1 MEKQKTYRILGAVA
15 LLMTV
20 AAASIALT
28 SNPDTPS
35 QVSGDWKE
43 VELTDVNSGESYT
56 VADLEKPVL
65 VENFAVWCPTC
76 TRQQVEIR
84 EMLEDSDVDVRV
96 VSLDTDPNEDAEK
109 IRQHTSRNDFDWRYS
124 VAPPQLTQSLRQE
137 FGASILNPPLAPKIL
152 VCGNATRKLDF
163 GVKTSNKLA
172 EEIKRG
178 C

>member
-28 SNPDTPS
+28 SD
-35 QVSGDWKE
+35 SGSDRETVEWRN
-43 VELTDVNSGESYT
+43 VELEDVNSDESFT
-56 VADLEKPVL
+56 VSGLDKPVL

-84 EMLEDSDVDVRV
+84 EMLEDGDVDVRV

-109 IRQHTSRNDFDWRYS
+109 IREHTSRNNFGWRYA
-124 VAPPQLTQSLRQE
+124 VAPPELTQSMRQE
-137 FGASILNPPLAPKIL
+137 FGASILNPPRAPKIL
-152 VCGNATRKLDF
+152 VCGNGTRQMEF
-163 GVKTSNKLA
+163 GVKTSDKLA
-172 EEIKRG
+172 EEIEKG